1 MKVTIRPLL
10 EPDRELDVT
19 EVVIDAIAG
28 RIAEEFGGNAAL
40 DRLEAE
46 RQLHS
51 ITLRYSEKPAATRGG
66 HR

>member
-1 MKVTIRPLL
+1 
-10 EPDRELDVT
+10 
-19 EVVIDAIAG
+19 VVIDAIAG

-51 ITLRYSEKPAATRGG
+51 ITLRYSDEPTKARGG

>member
-1 MKVTIRPLL
+1 MRVTIRPLL

-51 ITLRYSEKPAATRGG
+51 ITLRYSDDVSTAGGGTR
-66 HR
+66 

>member
-1 MKVTIRPLL
+1 MRVTIRPLL

-51 ITLRYSEKPAATRGG
+51 ITLRYSGDSAPTHGG
-66 HR
+66 SR

>member
-1 MKVTIRPLL
+1 
-10 EPDRELDVT
+10 
-19 EVVIDAIAG
+19 VVIDAIAG